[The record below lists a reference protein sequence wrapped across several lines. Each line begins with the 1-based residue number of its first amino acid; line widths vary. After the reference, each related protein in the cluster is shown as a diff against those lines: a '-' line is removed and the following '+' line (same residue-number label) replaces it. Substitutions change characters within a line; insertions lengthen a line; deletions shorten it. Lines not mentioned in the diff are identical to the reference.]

1 MAGER
6 RGRFM
11 GGILLILVGLAS
23 LFVLVRMGLD
33 DRYYA
38 GPASDHFDGE
48 RFFNPGGRQPTGL
61 GAFLRWQ
68 LTADKAEWPESVPV
82 TQAVPAPRVEGDR
95 LVVTAVGHATQLIQ
109 TQGLNI
115 LTDPV
120 WAERTSPVGWAGPKR
135 ARAPGVRFN
144 DLPKIDVVLVSHNH
158 YDHLD
163 LATLKA
169 LWDRDRPLIITPL
182 GNAALMARVGIEA
195 ASFDWGQ
202 TVGVAP
208 GVRVTIE
215 RVQHWSSRWGQD
227 RNRALWG
234 GFTVST
240 PGGAIYFSGDCG
252 YGDGLAFREA
262 AAARGPYRLALLP
275 VGAYEPRWFMKYQHM
290 NPSDA
295 VSAFRDLGAPTAV
308 GIHWGVWQLTD
319 EAIDAPPRDLATA
332 LAASGIDAARFPALE
347 PGQSLE
353 VPPLAA
359 QSSPR

>member
-1 MAGER
+1 
-6 RGRFM
+6 M
-11 GGILLILVGLAS
+11 GGILLILVGVAS

-38 GPASDHFDGE
+38 GPVSDHFDGE
-48 RFFNPGGRQPTGL
+48 RFFNPDGVQPTGL

-68 LTADKAEWPESVPV
+68 LSGGRQPWPETVPV
-82 TQAVPAPRVEGDR
+82 TPAVPAARVEGER
-95 LVVTAVGHATQLIQ
+95 MVVTAVGHATLLIQ

-120 WAERTSPVGWAGPKR
+120 WAERTSPVGFAGPKR
-135 ARAPGVRFN
+135 VRAPGIRFA

-169 LWDRDRPLIITPL
+169 LWDRDRPLIVTPL
-182 GNAALMARVGIEA
+182 GNAALMARVGVDA
-195 ASFDWGQ
+195 VARDWGQ
-202 TVGVAP
+202 SVGVTP
-208 GVRVTIE
+208 GISVTVE

-234 GFTVST
+234 GFSIAT
-240 PGGAIYFSGDCG
+240 PAGAIYFSGDCG
-252 YGDGLAFREA
+252 YGDGSAFREA

-275 VGAYEPRWFMKYQHM
+275 VGAYEPRWFMRYQHM
-290 NPSDA
+290 NPEDA
-295 VSAFRDLGAPTAV
+295 VSAFRDLGAAHAV

-319 EAIDAPPRDLATA
+319 EAIDASPRDLATA
-332 LAASGIDAARFPALE
+332 LGAAGIDPARFPALV
-347 PGQSLE
+347 PGESMD

-359 QSSPR
+359 EPGPGR